1 MELIAHRGASF
12 DAPENTLAAF
22 RLGFA
27 QGADAC
33 ELDVHQTRDGAIAV
47 MHDFT
52 THRMASVDKAISEQ
66 TLAEL
71 KLLDAGSWKD
81 PKWAGEKIPSLE
93 EVLAILPENKR
104 LFIEIKCG
112 VEILRELER
121 VLKSSGK
128 KPEQIALIGFGYETM
143 KRTKTWL
150 PQFPVYWLNAF
161 KPQHQTDPNR
171 RITDELIEKSVAANF
186 DGLNLLFNG
195 PLDAEFMRKARA
207 ANQKVFVW
215 TVDDP
220 NAARR
225 MIELSV
231 DGMSTNRPG
240 WLREQLERGCVE
252 DQPQRAEKESAVK

>member
-33 ELDVHQTRDGAIAV
+33 ELDVHLTKDGAIAV
-47 MHDFT
+47 IHDFT
-52 THRMASVDKAISEQ
+52 THRMASVDKTISEQ

-93 EVLAILPENKR
+93 EVLSILPEKKR

-112 VEILRELER
+112 AEILPELER
-121 VLKSSGK
+121 VLKNSDK
-128 KPEQIALIGFGYETM
+128 NPEQLPLIGFGYETM
-143 KRTKTWL
+143 QRIKARL
-150 PQFPVYWLNAF
+150 PQFPVFWLFTF
-161 KPQHQTDPNR
+161 KPEHKTEAGR
-171 RITDELIEKSVAANF
+171 RITDELIEKSVAAHF

-195 PLDAEFMRKARA
+195 PIDAEFMRKARA

-220 NAARR
+220 HVARR
-225 MIELSV
+225 LIDLGV

-240 WLREQLERGCVE
+240 WMREQLEE
-252 DQPQRAEKESAVK
+252 LPAKYAK